1 MPIVYLLRHA
11 QSSANVSGILAGQ
24 DNSVELSKYG
34 FKQAENLV
42 NTIEMIKPTKIFSS
56 PLLRCIQTIDPYIQ
70 SRRKIKILTDSD
82 LIEMDYGQWSGRKL
96 SALQKEKNWKK
107 VQKNPAQFTFPKG
120 ESFINLHAR
129 VRKFQVK
136 LYGEKGPILVVS
148 HGDVIKMFLASVA
161 GLEFNS
167 FQKFVIEPG
176 SISAISIEKSSSKI
190 ISTNNLNFSP
200 IKQSSIKDS
209 LGGGNTLSRKFF
221 GAIK

>member
-11 QSSANVSGILAGQ
+11 QSSANVSGTLAGQ

-34 FKQAENLV
+34 FNQAENLV
-42 NTIEMIKPTKIFSS
+42 NTIAMIKPTKIFSS

-70 SRRKIKILTDSD
+70 SRRKVKILTDSD

-96 SALQKEKNWKK
+96 SALQREKSWKK
-107 VQKNPAQFTFPKG
+107 VQKNPAHFTFPKG
-120 ESFINLHAR
+120 ESFKNLNAR
-129 VRKFQVK
+129 VRKFQEK

-161 GLEFNS
+161 GLDLNS

-176 SISAISIEKSSSKI
+176 SVSAISIEKNSSKI

-200 IKQSSIKDS
+200 IKQLSIKDS
-209 LGGGNTLSRKFF
+209 LGGGNILRRKFF

>member
-1 MPIVYLLRHA
+1 
-11 QSSANVSGILAGQ
+11 
-24 DNSVELSKYG
+24 
-34 FKQAENLV
+34 
-42 NTIEMIKPTKIFSS
+42 
-56 PLLRCIQTIDPYIQ
+56 
-70 SRRKIKILTDSD
+70 
-82 LIEMDYGQWSGRKL
+82 
-96 SALQKEKNWKK
+96 
-107 VQKNPAQFTFPKG
+107 
-120 ESFINLHAR
+120 LHAR

-161 GLEFNS
+161 GLDLNS

-200 IKQSSIKDS
+200 IKQLSIKDS
-209 LGGGNTLSRKFF
+209 LGGGNSLRRKLF

>member
-1 MPIVYLLRHA
+1 
-11 QSSANVSGILAGQ
+11 
-24 DNSVELSKYG
+24 
-34 FKQAENLV
+34 
-42 NTIEMIKPTKIFSS
+42 MIKPTKIFSS

-70 SRRKIKILTDSD
+70 LRRKIKTLIDSD

-120 ESFINLHAR
+120 ESFTNLHAR
-129 VRKFQVK
+129 VKKFQVK
-136 LYGEKGPILVVS
+136 LHGEKGPILVVS

-161 GLEFNS
+161 GLELNS

-190 ISTNNLNFSP
+190 ISTNNLNFAP
-200 IKQSSIKDS
+200 IKQLSIKDS

>member
-1 MPIVYLLRHA
+1 
-11 QSSANVSGILAGQ
+11 
-24 DNSVELSKYG
+24 
-34 FKQAENLV
+34 
-42 NTIEMIKPTKIFSS
+42 
-56 PLLRCIQTIDPYIQ
+56 
-70 SRRKIKILTDSD
+70 
-82 LIEMDYGQWSGRKL
+82 
-96 SALQKEKNWKK
+96 

-148 HGDVIKMFLASVA
+148 HGDVIKMLLASVA
-161 GLEFNS
+161 GLDLNS

-200 IKQSSIKDS
+200 IKQLSIKES
-209 LGGGNTLSRKFF
+209 LGGGNSLRRKFF